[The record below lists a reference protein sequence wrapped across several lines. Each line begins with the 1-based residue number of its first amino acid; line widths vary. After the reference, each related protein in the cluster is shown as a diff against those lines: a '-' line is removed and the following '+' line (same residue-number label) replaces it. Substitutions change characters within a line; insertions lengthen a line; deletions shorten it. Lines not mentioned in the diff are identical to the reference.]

1 MVAEKIFM
9 VEKILVAVD
18 ESEVSQQ
25 IFTKALS
32 LAMLGHIQTALLYLR
47 GSRGLSHNRM
57 VRSSW
62 CSSRYTSCR
71 IH

>member
-32 LAMLGHIQTALLYLR
+32 LAMLGRIQTA
-47 GSRGLSHNRM
+47 S
-57 VRSSW
+57 
-62 CSSRYTSCR
+62 
-71 IH
+71 I